1 MANNILERILEDLLR
16 GYMELSESEINL
28 LLEQPNK
35 SLKERIGTVND
46 MKVIIYSND
55 HNPPHFHVISKDYSI
70 NAKFL
75 IENCELI
82 SGDIKSKDL
91 KKIKAFYSSPKTK
104 LVMEKIW
111 NKKNQN
117 L

>member
-1 MANNILERILEDLLR
+1 MANNILERILEDLLKS
-16 GYMELSESEINL
+16 YMELSESEIDSL
-28 LLEQPNK
+28 LQQPNK

-46 MKVIIYSND
+46 LRIIIWSND

-70 NAKFL
+70 NARFL
-75 IENCELI
+75 IENGELM

-104 LVMEKIW
+104 LVMEKVW
-111 NKKNQN
+111 NKKNKN